1 MAFIPSPDSY
11 AQKIGKGK
19 RGSQAIING
28 RRVSLDHDL
37 HRDDLQNMVGGP
49 GRRPV
54 KIGSHGVQFLESKPF
69 YNINDFR
76 DSQGNLCKISSIPD
90 RTKGGDVGGERVLI
104 FLDLANIE
112 SGGKPFGLLHYG
124 DLLNYLGEGRFLVD
138 AYAYVPID
146 PHRPEARRPLIQHL
160 QRHGWLVNQ
169 KMGKIVGMGYKSNV
183 DIEIC
188 MDMMDAAHQIH
199 PDIIVLCSGDGDFL
213 PLVRRLRRMGI
224 RTEVAAFENSVDAEL
239 PYEASGFIS
248 LDVWQKDLL
257 DDSRP
262 MMPAEGLDEN
272 ECDQDERMNV
282 GENDFDGV
290 EGYGESNS
298 KLEGN
303 ENLEMILNV
312 WQKDDVD
319 DSTPM
324 MSTEYL
330 DENECDQDENEG
342 NKILADDDSDNKS
355 KDNYVSSNIKY
366 DINVARV

>member
-90 RTKGGDVGGERVLI
+90 RTKGSDDNGGERVLI

-262 MMPAEGLDEN
+262 MMAAGGLDEN
-272 ECDQDERMNV
+272 EFDQDERMNI
-282 GENDFDGV
+282 GENDF
-290 EGYGESNS
+290 EER
-298 KLEGN
+298 KE
-303 ENLEMILNV
+303 
-312 WQKDDVD
+312 
-319 DSTPM
+319 
-324 MSTEYL
+324 
-330 DENECDQDENEG
+330 
-342 NKILADDDSDNKS
+342 DNKPNS
-355 KDNYVSSNIKY
+355 TIDNEENYFQISGKYEEKGDDLIDNNLKNKSEDNYLSN
-366 DINVARV
+366 N